1 MLHRDG
7 DFRMKYL
14 AHMTQQ
20 AKWFFLLACGYGIFY
35 WINNLLT
42 TSLYLE
48 TGAHIVHLPSGVR
61 MVIVLIAGLTGSLAL
76 MLATF
81 PYTHLAIFSGNL
93 PLAVVSSVATGLIP
107 LATIYVVKQFMS
119 LDKNLSNL
127 TPTKLFVLSVA
138 FALINTFT
146 QQSLI
151 FAFGES
157 KNPLNAV
164 LVMFTGDILGICIV
178 LYLIRIIGKIIR
190 IIFPNTSA

>member
-1 MLHRDG
+1 
-7 DFRMKYL
+7 MKYL
-14 AHMTQQ
+14 IHLTQQ
-20 AKWFFLLACGYGIFY
+20 AKWFFLLACGYGVFY

-81 PYTHLAIFSGNL
+81 PNTYLAIFSENL
-93 PLAVVSSVATGLIP
+93 PLAVVSSIATGLIP
-107 LATIYVVKQFMS
+107 LATIYVVRQFMT

-127 TPTKLFVLSVA
+127 TPYKLFVLSVA

-164 LVMFTGDILGICIV
+164 LVMFTGDILGIFIV
-178 LYLIRIIGKIIR
+178 LYLIRIAAKIIS
-190 IIFPNTSA
+190 ILFHDTSE